1 MEKRVRQQKEHYDK
15 SAYRP
20 YEDLGSG
27 QKVVYDHFS
36 STRKRP
42 HWRKGTIDKKA
53 VTPRSFYIDTPNRKI
68 RRNRKHIKAEK
79 GDGVDLDL
87 LPQSTSHGED
97 CPPTSFSEND
107 DEETTGQFDTIAGE
121 PSLSDISVPE
131 TDNDLQSRA
140 TCERPRRTIKLPTKF
155 QDYVMSVR
163 E

>member
-1 MEKRVRQQKEHYDK
+1 MINQHI
-15 SAYRP
+15 
-20 YEDLGSG
+20 
-27 QKVVYDHFS
+27 DHMK
-36 STRKRP
+36 TLRL
-42 HWRKGTIDKKA
+42 DKKLYMTIL
-53 VTPRSFYIDTPNRKI
+53 VQQEKGLIGEKVPLI
-68 RRNRKHIKAEK
+68 RRQLHQGHSTLTHLTEK
-79 GDGVDLDL
+79 LEETKNILKQKKGMYGVDLDL
-87 LPQSTSHGED
+87 LPQSASHGED

-121 PSLSDISVPE
+121 PSLSGISVPE